1 MELLW
6 RELAIRKQSKL
17 AATVVLSTYYVR
29 PWTEFLASLLP
40 GVFRTVCVGACSWL
54 TCYYRWKTKSGRGHV
69 PWSQGSLRVKVRGLT
84 WVELNSDPR
93 NSCPELGCLPAPLLG
108 IRVFSDSWATWK
120 LQTEVRGAVEDEFT
134 KHLHCRPLFWGFSTL
149 HF

>member
-6 RELAIRKQSKL
+6 RELAIKKQSKV
-17 AATVVLSTYYVR
+17 AATIVLSTYYVR
-29 PWTEFLASLLP
+29 PWTESFSIFASW
-40 GVFRTVCVGACSWL
+40 GVQDSLRRWVL

-84 WVELNSDPR
+84 WVELNSDLR

-108 IRVFSDSWATWK
+108 VRVFSDSWATLK
-120 LQTEVRGAVEDEFT
+120 LQTEVRGAVEGEFT
-134 KHLHCRPLFWGFSTL
+134 KHLHRQPLFWGFSTL